1 MRKDILLIESHIKG
15 TCTVPS
21 NHSTIPF
28 YTAVNKGDISPETK
42 AFTSGG
48 PKVTSLCCWILIHFP
63 SICFQSFFSIST
75 GCCYTCKYDLLQCK
89 L

>member
-15 TCTVPS
+15 TCTVSS
-21 NHSTIPF
+21 NRSTIPF

-48 PKVTSLCCWILIHFP
+48 PKGHIPLLLDFDSFP
-63 SICFQSFFSIST
+63 FNLFPIFFFPFNW
-75 GCCYTCKYDLLQCK
+75 LL
-89 L
+89 LYM